1 MPVKV
6 EKASG
11 ETVVMGF
18 KPDNITVHTQT
29 SPLEAE
35 DAIADEAG
43 TTKKEMT
50 VLKGNAKAAFANQL
64 FSLKE
69 KFGDRTPDAREI
81 VVLMADTLDTGGG
94 HVSMAVQQ
102 DDQTAGVLL
111 RPMYPAAEAPG
122 SKDGKELIIL
132 CIYRATMKSER
143 NLQRTIQAFV
153 GNTHDPKISQYPAE
167 EVKRLL
173 SVLDA
178 NAKKFE
184 SNMRSSEV
192 WRKWFL
198 KWADKVAADGQ
209 LTLPRALPTVDN
221 ANGFVQS
228 FVTTSD
234 FAKVASECRS
244 RGTCGHC
251 GKTAAK
257 QRCDRCG
264 LVFYCSRECQKSA
277 WPEHKLVCKSASDKL
292 EHGDIVTADVTI
304 PPPGMAGMMFKSL
317 NLNAPVS
324 KISSGSSSKVNIY
337 IHTYVY
343 MGVYICMYARARAH
357 THTHTHTH
365 THIGERDHHL
375 ARRRRREH
383 CQNPDSR
390 QRQHA
395 DDGL

>member
-50 VLKGNAKAAFANQL
+50 VLKGKAKAAFANQL

-365 THIGERDHHL
+365 T
-375 ARRRRREH
+375 
-383 CQNPDSR
+383 
-390 QRQHA
+390 
-395 DDGL
+395 